1 MDRVTVAIE
10 TRSGLRASEIL
21 ADLRSVAETLYYP
34 MKLVGFRD
42 HQQGMHLCPHVERRR
57 PCPHELPE
65 SDPAHVDY
73 ELTLKRERQA
83 NLRLDFPHARITL
96 YLS

>member
-65 SDPAHVDY
+65 SDPAYVDY
-73 ELTLKRERQA
+73 ELTLKTGTAGQICVWTFLTRGS
-83 NLRLDFPHARITL
+83 PCT
-96 YLS
+96 